1 MMFPRERPFDV
12 AKSKEIADLLAEWDV
27 AVTDKLM
34 EERHH
39 GEEARGASDQ
49 PCRARTARHDATT
62 EGVAAQPG
70 RRRGEER
77 REASRNCRGSRRP
90 WLDLLALA
98 AQYDNADVATML
110 LTHWK
115 IFQDDSH
122 PLIRH
127 DEKAKQGWTP
137 IAIAVFHQ
145 SKRTARVLLE
155 HGANPRLKN
164 QYNKNA
170 MDLAQDELDAALN
183 VVTSRQEIRKVLE
196 EWESHQLA
204 STLENSRNKIAVGA
218 AEPLPADGGVT
229 LLAIEVASEAQ
240 ANATK
245 GKAKK
250 KKAPRK

>member
-1 MMFPRERPFDV
+1 
-12 AKSKEIADLLAEWDV
+12 
-27 AVTDKLM
+27 
-34 EERHH
+34 
-39 GEEARGASDQ
+39 
-49 PCRARTARHDATT
+49 
-62 EGVAAQPG
+62 
-70 RRRGEER
+70 
-77 REASRNCRGSRRP
+77 
-90 WLDLLALA
+90 
-98 AQYDNADVATML
+98 ML

-127 DEKAKQGWTP
+127 DEKAKQVYLKGWTP

>member
-1 MMFPRERPFDV
+1 MD
-12 AKSKEIADLLAEWDV
+12 ADCHRGLSSIETNGQGAAGARSEPTAEEPS
-27 AVTDKLM
+27 A
-34 EERHH
+34 
-39 GEEARGASDQ
+39 
-49 PCRARTARHDATT
+49 
-62 EGVAAQPG
+62 
-70 RRRGEER
+70 
-77 REASRNCRGSRRP
+77 
-90 WLDLLALA
+90 
-98 AQYDNADVATML
+98 
-110 LTHWK
+110 
-115 IFQDDSH
+115 
-122 PLIRH
+122 
-127 DEKAKQGWTP
+127 
-137 IAIAVFHQ
+137 
-145 SKRTARVLLE
+145 
-155 HGANPRLKN
+155 
-164 QYNKNA
+164 YNKNA